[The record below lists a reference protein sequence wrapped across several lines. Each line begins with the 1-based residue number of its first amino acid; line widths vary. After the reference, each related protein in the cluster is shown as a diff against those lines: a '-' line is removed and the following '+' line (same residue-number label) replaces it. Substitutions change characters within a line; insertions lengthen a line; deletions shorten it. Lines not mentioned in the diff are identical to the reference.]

1 MKMKEE
7 LEIWKIEEL
16 MEQYGHQNNKKQQ
29 YTGKNYETC
38 ADHNSIPAQIWKRL
52 KKILKR

>member
-1 MKMKEE
+1 MKNE

-16 MEQYGHQNNKKQQ
+16 MEQYGHQNNKKQH
-29 YTGKNYETC
+29 YTGKNCETC
-38 ADHNSIPAQIWKRL
+38 AHHNSIPAQIWKRL

>member
-1 MKMKEE
+1 MKEE

-16 MEQYGHQNNKKQQ
+16 MEQYGHQNNKKQK

-38 ADHNSIPAQIWKRL
+38 AHHNSIPAQI
-52 KKILKR
+52 